1 MPNFMVAIASNLH
14 IPNTNRPSSFNP
26 PIPPPLSLS
35 LILQLGIRGFLAVDA
50 NEGHVHLASVIM
62 VGLADGNQESLDVVA
77 LPAEAAHHCSNI

>member
-14 IPNTNRPSSFNP
+14 IPNTNSRLA
-26 PIPPPLSLS
+26 IQLQPPPLSLS
-35 LILQLGIRGFLAVDA
+35 LILRLGIQGFLAVDA